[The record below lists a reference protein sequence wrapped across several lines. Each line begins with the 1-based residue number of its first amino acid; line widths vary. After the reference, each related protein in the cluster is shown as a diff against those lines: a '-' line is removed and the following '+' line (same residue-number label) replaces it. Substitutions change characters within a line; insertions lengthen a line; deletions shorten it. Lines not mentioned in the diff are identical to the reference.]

1 MPPMPGAK
9 LPTTA
14 AAPPRVAN
22 RDRQKVADMV
32 KRRQSTRYVTAA
44 EAGDMPALPI
54 MPDLATIM
62 GAGGRKASVMR
73 IQDLDVDLDAFRD
86 PRFVPE
92 QCKNI
97 GLDEC

>member
-1 MPPMPGAK
+1 
-9 LPTTA
+9 
-14 AAPPRVAN
+14 
-22 RDRQKVADMV
+22 MV